1 MVKKKKAGVSQKNA
15 QNVEEQTHLRNRD
28 SILLFLER
36 SYKVYNRVE
45 FIETDPIFFPTS
57 YKGDKEYV
65 AFVSALFAYGRVNLI
80 KDFLIRFFD
89 YYGNDPFNNIVEE
102 NRAVYYRFQT
112 SKDIFNLYVMISE
125 IYEKYGSIEGAFLF
139 FSDKL
144 EEALRRFVLYCRE
157 FGQKR
162 SLDRGFFQLFPDPES
177 SGLKRF
183 RMFLRWMI
191 RKDEI
196 DFGLWKNFDRK
207 DLIYPIDTHILR
219 FAYKNGIVSNETN
232 SLKNA
237 LKITEFFRVINSS
250 DPLKYDFTL
259 TRLGMVN
266 HCKFKKDYNCEFCTH
281 VINCPFC

>member
-1 MVKKKKAGVSQKNA
+1 MVKKRKEGANLKSV
-15 QNVEEQTHLRNRD
+15 QNVEGQTRLRNRD
-28 SILLFLER
+28 NILAFLER
-36 SYKVYNRVE
+36 SYNIYNRVE

-57 YKGDKEYV
+57 YKGNKEYV

-89 YYGNDPFNNIVEE
+89 YYGNDPYNNIIEE
-102 NRAVYYRFQT
+102 NSSVYYRFQT
-112 SKDIFNLYVMISE
+112 SKDIFYLYVMISE
-125 IYEKYGSIEGAFLF
+125 VYEKYGSIEGAFLS

-144 EEALRRFVLYCRE
+144 EEALKRFVLYCRE

-162 SLDRGFFQLFPDPES
+162 SLGRGFFQLFPDPES

-183 RMFLRWMI
+183 RMFLRWMV
-191 RKDEI
+191 RKDDI
-196 DFGLWKNFDRK
+196 DFGLWKSFDRR
-207 DLIYPIDTHILR
+207 DLVYPIDTHILR

-237 LKITEFFRVINSS
+237 LKITKFFSDTNPL
-250 DPLKYDFTL
+250 DPLKYDFTI

-266 HCKFKKDYNCEFCTH
+266 NCKFEKDCSCEVCAHT
-281 VINCPFC
+281 INCPFC